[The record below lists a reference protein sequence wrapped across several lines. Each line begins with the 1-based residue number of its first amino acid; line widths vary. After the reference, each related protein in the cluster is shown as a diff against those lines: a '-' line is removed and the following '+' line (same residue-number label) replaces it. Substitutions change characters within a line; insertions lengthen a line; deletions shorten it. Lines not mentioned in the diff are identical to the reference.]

1 MELKI
6 DNLEEL
12 FHANIIQT
20 AARKL
25 IFIKI
30 GSQEH
35 AITLLKT
42 SGNEL
47 EFIMNNSYHQA
58 KIIRSD
64 TYETK
69 LMIDDTQM
77 TIKKHPN
84 VQEILRKSMAVGE
97 AAERGENAVTSQIP
111 GRVVNIVAQ
120 TGTAIK
126 KGDSVV
132 ILESMKMQVA
142 VKAHKDGS
150 IKQIKVKEGAT
161 VARNDI
167 VAIIE

>member
-12 FHANIIQT
+12 YHANIIQT
-20 AARKL
+20 AGRGL

-30 GSQEH
+30 GNQQH
-35 AITLLKT
+35 TITLLKT

-47 EFIMNNSYHQA
+47 EFILNNSYHQA

-84 VQEILRKSMAVGE
+84 MQEILRKSITVGE
-97 AAERGENAVTSQIP
+97 AERGENAVTSQIP

-126 KGDSVV
+126 KGDSVL

-150 IKQIKVKEGAT
+150 VKQIKVKEGTT

-167 VAIIE
+167 VAIID